1 MNNLNSV
8 LIEGKV
14 LHDLDTTGTIS
25 KFIIESK
32 GFYYSY
38 KTNELTENI
47 LYSNIK
53 CYGRLAEMCNKNLV
67 AGKEIRVVGHL
78 AQKKLDGRTWI
89 IAEHVEIKPVVKN

>member
-14 LHDLDTTGTIS
+14 LYDLDTTGTIS
-25 KFIIESK
+25 KFIIESR
-32 GFYYSY
+32 GFYHSY
-38 KTNELTENI
+38 KTNELTEYI
-47 LYSNIK
+47 SNFSIK
-53 CYGRLAEMCNKNLV
+53 CYGRLAEICNKDLV

-78 AQKKLDGRTWI
+78 AQKKLDGKTWI